1 MLQLEGD
8 IQYRFSISGVS
19 ARHTAGSGGRIR
31 QLFMESWRQLR
42 EIVALASDGSYLVG
56 TASATLPIVP
66 AVTGDV
72 YAEVDW
78 PLDAIGVYGVRVQR
92 VSGGRWYPLKRV
104 PWVAFQD
111 YQSDQLFGAFS
122 QQPGPVGYCSRL
134 APDGVAAVETVGK
147 VMIFPVP
154 QSGSYRLW
162 YLQAFADRLTDTS
175 TFNGFAA
182 FHEWAILH
190 TMIKMLGPDA
200 DSAKVYA
207 MWDNE
212 RRIARELIEAR
223 AQNFEP
229 GQSIS
234 PRDGREDGYDGSGW
248 NDAL

>member
-8 IQYRFSISGVS
+8 IIYRYSISGVS
-19 ARHTAGSGGRIR
+19 ARHTSARIR

-56 TASATLPIVP
+56 TTPAALPIVA

-72 YAEVDW
+72 YSEVDW

-92 VSGGRWYPLKRV
+92 QTNGRWYPLRRV

-111 YQSDQLFGAFS
+111 FQSDQLFGAFS
-122 QQPGPVGYCSRL
+122 QQQGPVGYCSRF
-134 APDGVAAVETVGK
+134 APDGGGTSAATETAGK

-154 QSGSYRLW
+154 QGGNYRLW
-162 YLQAFADRLTDTS
+162 YLQAFADRIADTA

-190 TMIKMLGPDA
+190 TCIKMLGPDA
-200 DSAKVYA
+200 DSKKVYA

-223 AQNFEP
+223 ALNFEP
-229 GQSIS
+229 GQAIE
-234 PRDGREDGYDGSGW
+234 PRDGRDDGYDGSGW
-248 NDAL
+248 RDAL